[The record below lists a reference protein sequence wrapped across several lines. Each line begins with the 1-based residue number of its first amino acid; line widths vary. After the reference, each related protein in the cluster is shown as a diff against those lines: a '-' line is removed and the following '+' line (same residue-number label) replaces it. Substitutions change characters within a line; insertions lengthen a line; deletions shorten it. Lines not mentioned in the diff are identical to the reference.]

1 MGASRVPSGWPGHP
15 EARAEVLVSLLV
27 LLLLLPQGSIQGPHE
42 KRLLNYLLST
52 YNTLERPVSNESE
65 PLEVK
70 FGLTLQQIIDVDEKN
85 QLLIT
90 NIWLSLE
97 WNDYNLKWNDSE
109 YGGVRDLRI
118 TPNKI
123 WRPDVLMYNSADEGF
138 DGTYHTNVVVRH
150 NGSCLYVPPG
160 IFKST
165 CKIDITWFPFDDQ
178 HCDMKF
184 GSWTYDGNQL
194 DLVLNSEEGGDLSDF
209 ITNGEWHLLGMPGK
223 KNTITYQCC
232 PEPYVDVTFTIQI
245 RRRTL
250 YYFFNLIVPCV
261 LISSMALLGFT
272 LPPDSGEKLTLGVTI
287 LLSLTVFLNLVAE
300 KMPSTSDAVPLI
312 GVTILLSL
320 TVFLNLVAET
330 LPQVSDAI
338 PLLGT
343 YFNCIMFMVASSVVL
358 TVVVL
363 NYHHRTADIHE
374 MPHWIKC
381 VFLQWLPWIL
391 GMSRPG
397 KKITRKTILMSNRM
411 KELEL
416 KERSSKSLLANVL
429 DIDDDFR
436 HGGTLQSNSAAA
448 SAAVASAPATSLF
461 RGVSSSGSGL
471 AVSAAGSGSIP
482 GTGAFTATPDDAAS
496 AAAAAAAVAA
506 AAAAASAASRRLS
519 PPPCALT
526 QRELQAILREL
537 QFITNRMRK
546 ADEEAEL
553 ISDWKFA
560 AMVVDRFCLIVF
572 TLFTVIATVAV
583 LLSAPHIIVQ

>member
-1 MGASRVPSGWPGHP
+1 MVRNDRMLSTVVVVFLFVTMLPG
-15 EARAEVLVSLLV
+15 SK
-27 LLLLLPQGSIQGPHE
+27 QGPHE
-42 KRLLNYLLST
+42 KLLLTNLLANY
-52 YNTLERPVSNESE
+52 NVLERPVANESE

-85 QLLIT
+85 QILTT
-90 NIWLSLE
+90 NAWLNLE
-97 WNDYNLKWNDSE
+97 WNDYNLRWNESD
-109 YGGVRDLRI
+109 YGGVKDLRI
-118 TPNKI
+118 TPNKL
-123 WRPDVLMYNSADEGF
+123 WKPDVLMYNSADEGF
-138 DGTYHTNVVVRH
+138 DGTYQTNVVVKH

-194 DLVLNSEEGGDLSDF
+194 DLVLNSEDGGDLSDF
-209 ITNGEWHLLGMPGK
+209 ITNGEWYLIGMPGK
-223 KNTITYQCC
+223 KNTIVYQCC

-300 KMPSTSDAVPLI
+300 
-312 GVTILLSL
+312 
-320 TVFLNLVAET
+320 T

-363 NYHHRTADIHE
+363 NYHHRTADIHG
-374 MPHWIKC
+374 MPQWIKS

-397 KKITRKTILMSNRM
+397 KKLTRKTILMNSRM

-436 HGGTLQSNSAAA
+436 NVTG
-448 SAAVASAPATSLF
+448 AT
-461 RGVSSSGSGL
+461 SGSGNNSTL
-471 AVSAAGSGSIP
+471 TTNLGPGFIRHPTTIEDTNISGSGS
-482 GTGAFTATPDDAAS
+482 F
-496 AAAAAAAVAA
+496 
-506 AAAAASAASRRLS
+506 
-519 PPPCALT
+519 
-526 QRELQAILREL
+526 QRDLQHILREL
-537 QFITNRMRK
+537 QFITNRMKK
-546 ADEEAEL
+546 ADEEAEV

-560 AMVVDRFCLIVF
+560 AMVVDRFCLIIF
-572 TLFTVIATVAV
+572 TMFTIIATVAV

>member
-1 MGASRVPSGWPGHP
+1 MVRKDRMLSTVVFVFLFSTMLPGS
-15 EARAEVLVSLLV
+15 ES
-27 LLLLLPQGSIQGPHE
+27 GPHE
-42 KRLLNYLLST
+42 KLLLNNLLAA
-52 YNTLERPVSNESE
+52 YNVLERPVANESE

-97 WNDYNLKWNDSE
+97 WNDYNLRWNESD
-109 YGGVRDLRI
+109 YGGVKDLRI
-118 TPNKI
+118 TPNKL
-123 WRPDVLMYNSADEGF
+123 WKPDVLMYNSADEGF
-138 DGTYHTNVVVRH
+138 DGTYQTNVVVKH

-194 DLVLNSEEGGDLSDF
+194 DLVLNSPDGGDLSDF
-209 ITNGEWHLLGMPGK
+209 ITNGEWYLIGMPGK
-223 KNTITYQCC
+223 KNTIVYQCC

-300 KMPSTSDAVPLI
+300 
-312 GVTILLSL
+312 
-320 TVFLNLVAET
+320 T

-374 MPHWIKC
+374 MPQWIKS

-397 KKITRKTILMSNRM
+397 KKLTRKTIMMNSRM

-436 HGGTLQSNSAAA
+436 N
-448 SAAVASAPATSLF
+448 V
-461 RGVSSSGSGL
+461 
-471 AVSAAGSGSIP
+471 
-482 GTGAFTATPDDAAS
+482 TGAGFIRHPTTIEEANIAS
-496 AAAAAAAVAA
+496 GG
-506 AAAAASAASRRLS
+506 SF
-519 PPPCALT
+519 
-526 QRELQAILREL
+526 QRDLQHILREL
-537 QFITNRMRK
+537 QFITNRMKR
-546 ADEEAEL
+546 ADEEAEV

-560 AMVVDRFCLIVF
+560 AMVVDRFCLIIF
-572 TLFTVIATVAV
+572 TLFTIIATVAV
-583 LLSAPHIIVQ
+583 LFSAPHIIVQ

>member
-1 MGASRVPSGWPGHP
+1 MSHILCIA
-15 EARAEVLVSLLV
+15 
-27 LLLLLPQGSIQGPHE
+27 LLLHVVFQSSIQGPHE
-42 KRLLNYLLST
+42 KRLLNHLLNMDY
-52 YNTLERPVSNESE
+52 YNTLERPVANESE
-65 PLEVK
+65 ALEVK

-85 QLLIT
+85 QILTT
-90 NIWLSLE
+90 NAWLNLE
-97 WNDYNLKWNDSE
+97 WNDYNLRWNDSE
-109 YGGVRDLRI
+109 YGGVKDLRI

-150 NGSCLYVPPG
+150 NGNCLYVPPG

-178 HCDMKF
+178 NCDMKF

-194 DLVLNSEEGGDLSDF
+194 SLELKDEAGGDLSDF
-209 ITNGEWHLLGMPGK
+209 ITNGEWYLLGMPGK
-223 KNTITYQCC
+223 KNVLVYQCC
-232 PEPYVDVTFTIQI
+232 PEPYIDVTFTIQI

-272 LPPDSGEKLTLGVTI
+272 LPPDSGEKLTLG
-287 LLSLTVFLNLVAE
+287 
-300 KMPSTSDAVPLI
+300 
-312 GVTILLSL
+312 
-320 TVFLNLVAET
+320 
-330 LPQVSDAI
+330 
-338 PLLGT
+338 T

-374 MPHWIKC
+374 MPPWVKSL
-381 VFLQWLPWIL
+381 FLQWLPWIL
-391 GMSRPG
+391 GLNRPG

-436 HGGTLQSNSAAA
+436 HCTTANSSFMRSGGI
-448 SAAVASAPATSLF
+448 SLDD
-461 RGVSSSGSGL
+461 SG
-471 AVSAAGSGSIP
+471 
-482 GTGAFTATPDDAAS
+482 
-496 AAAAAAAVAA
+496 
-506 AAAAASAASRRLS
+506 
-519 PPPCALT
+519 PCTMA
-526 QRELQAILREL
+526 QRELQLILREL
-537 QFITNRMRK
+537 QFITNRMKK
-546 ADEEAEL
+546 ADEEAEI

-572 TLFTVIATVAV
+572 TLFTIIATVAV

>member
-1 MGASRVPSGWPGHP
+1 MDSSLPS
-15 EARAEVLVSLLV
+15 SLSLFV
-27 LLLLLPQGSIQGPHE
+27 LLIFLAIIKESCQGPHE
-42 KRLLNYLLST
+42 KRLLNHLLST
-52 YNTLERPVSNESE
+52 YNTLERPVANESE

-90 NIWLSLE
+90 NLWLSLE
-97 WNDYNLKWNDSE
+97 WNDYNLRWNETE
-109 YGGVRDLRI
+109 YGGVKDLRI
-118 TPNKI
+118 TPNKL
-123 WRPDVLMYNSADEGF
+123 WKPDVLMYNSADEGF
-138 DGTYHTNVVVRH
+138 DGTYHTNIVVKH

-178 HCDMKF
+178 HCEMKF

-194 DLVLNSEEGGDLSDF
+194 DLVLNSEDGGDLSDF
-209 ITNGEWHLLGMPGK
+209 ITNGEWYLLAMPGK
-223 KNTITYQCC
+223 KNTIVYACC
-232 PEPYVDVTFTIQI
+232 PEPYVDITFTIQI

-272 LPPDSGEKLTLGVTI
+272 LPPDSGEKLTLG
-287 LLSLTVFLNLVAE
+287 
-300 KMPSTSDAVPLI
+300 
-312 GVTILLSL
+312 
-320 TVFLNLVAET
+320 
-330 LPQVSDAI
+330 
-338 PLLGT
+338 T

-374 MPHWIKC
+374 MPPWIKS

-391 GMSRPG
+391 RMGRPG
-397 KKITRKTILMSNRM
+397 RKITRKTILLSNRM

-436 HGGTLQSNSAAA
+436 HTI
-448 SAAVASAPATSLF
+448 
-461 RGVSSSGSGL
+461 SGSQTAIGS
-471 AVSAAGSGSIP
+471 SASFGRP
-482 GTGAFTATPDDAAS
+482 TTVEEHHTAIGCNHKD
-496 AAAAAAAVAA
+496 
-506 AAAAASAASRRLS
+506 LH
-519 PPPCALT
+519 L
-526 QRELQAILREL
+526 ILKEL
-537 QFITNRMRK
+537 QFITSRMRK
-546 ADEEAEL
+546 ADDEAEL

-572 TLFTVIATVAV
+572 TLFTIIATVTV

>member
-1 MGASRVPSGWPGHP
+1 MDEGWRTILPTADPRPVRPLIDPKAHQLKGT
-15 EARAEVLVSLLV
+15 VVSE
-27 LLLLLPQGSIQGPHE
+27 QGPHE
-42 KRLLNYLLST
+42 KKLLNALLAS
-52 YNTLERPVSNESE
+52 YNTLERPVANESE

-85 QLLIT
+85 QILTTNVWLNLDEKNQLLIT

-97 WNDYNLKWNDSE
+97 WNDYNLRWNDSE
-109 YGGVRDLRI
+109 YGGVKDLRI
-118 TPNKI
+118 TPNKL
-123 WRPDVLMYNSADEGF
+123 WKPDVLMYNSADEGF
-138 DGTYHTNVVVRH
+138 DGTYQTNVVVRN

-194 DLVLNSEEGGDLSDF
+194 DLVLKDESGGDLSDF
-209 ITNGEWHLLGMPGK
+209 ITNGEWYLIGMPGK
-223 KNTITYQCC
+223 KNTITYACC
-232 PEPYVDVTFTIQI
+232 PEPYVDVTFTIMI

-272 LPPDSGEKLTLGVTI
+272 LPPDSGEKLTL
-287 LLSLTVFLNLVAE
+287 
-300 KMPSTSDAVPLI
+300 

-374 MPHWIKC
+374 MPQWIKT

-391 GMSRPG
+391 RMSRPG
-397 KKITRKTILMSNRM
+397 KKITRKTIMMSNRM
-411 KELEL
+411 RELEL

-436 HGGTLQSNSAAA
+436 HVPQPPNSTASTGNLGPGCSIFRTDFRRSFVRPSTMEDVGGGL
-448 SAAVASAPATSLF
+448 
-461 RGVSSSGSGL
+461 SGHH
-471 AVSAAGSGSIP
+471 
-482 GTGAFTATPDDAAS
+482 
-496 AAAAAAAVAA
+496 
-506 AAAAASAASRRLS
+506 
-519 PPPCALT
+519 
-526 QRELQAILREL
+526 RELHLILREL
-537 QFITNRMRK
+537 QFITARMKK

-560 AMVVDRFCLIVF
+560 AMVVDRFCLFVF
-572 TLFTVIATVAV
+572 TLFTIIATVAV

>member
-1 MGASRVPSGWPGHP
+1 MASS
-15 EARAEVLVSLLV
+15 ERALALLATV
-27 LLLLLPQGSIQGPHE
+27 FLLMTMPPDSYQGQHE
-42 KRLLNYLLST
+42 KRLLNNLLT
-52 YNTLERPVSNESE
+52 PYNVLERPVANESE

-97 WNDYNLKWNDSE
+97 WNDYNLRWNESE
-109 YGGVRDLRI
+109 YGGVKDLRI
-118 TPNKI
+118 TPNKL
-123 WRPDVLMYNSADEGF
+123 WKPDVLMYNSADEGF
-138 DGTYHTNVVVRH
+138 DGTFQTNVVVKH

-194 DLVLNSEEGGDLSDF
+194 DLILNSEDGGDLSDF
-209 ITNGEWHLLGMPGK
+209 ITNGEWYLIGMPGK
-223 KNTITYQCC
+223 KNTIVYQCC

-300 KMPSTSDAVPLI
+300 
-312 GVTILLSL
+312 
-320 TVFLNLVAET
+320 T

-374 MPHWIKC
+374 MPQWIKS

-397 KKITRKTILMSNRM
+397 KKITRKTILMNSRM

-436 HGGTLQSNSAAA
+436 NVSGGGNSA
-448 SAAVASAPATSLF
+448 SVTTSL
-461 RGVSSSGSGL
+461 G
-471 AVSAAGSGSIP
+471 AGFMRHPTTIEEASIP
-482 GTGAFTATPDDAAS
+482 TSG
-496 AAAAAAAVAA
+496 
-506 AAAAASAASRRLS
+506 
-519 PPPCALT
+519 T
-526 QRELQAILREL
+526 QRDLQLILREL
-537 QFITNRMRK
+537 QFITARMRK
-546 ADEEAEL
+546 ADEEAEV

-560 AMVVDRFCLIVF
+560 AMVVDRFCLIIF
-572 TLFTVIATVAV
+572 TMFTIIATVAV

>member
-1 MGASRVPSGWPGHP
+1 MAPPIHNT
-15 EARAEVLVSLLV
+15 ATI
-27 LLLLLPQGSIQGPHE
+27 LLLTILCHNSLQGPHE
-42 KRLLNYLLST
+42 KKLLNDLLSMDR
-52 YNTLERPVSNESE
+52 YNTLERPVANESE
-65 PLEVK
+65 PLEVR

-85 QLLIT
+85 QILTT
-90 NIWLSLE
+90 NAWLNLE
-97 WNDYNLKWNDSE
+97 WNDYNLRWNESE
-109 YGGVRDLRI
+109 YGGVKDLRI

-178 HCDMKF
+178 HCEMKF

-194 DLVLNSEEGGDLSDF
+194 DLVLKSEEGGDLSDF
-209 ITNGEWHLLGMPGK
+209 ITNGEWYLVGMPGT
-223 KNTITYQCC
+223 KNTITYACC

-300 KMPSTSDAVPLI
+300 SMPTTSDAVPLI
-312 GVTILLSL
+312 
-320 TVFLNLVAET
+320 
-330 LPQVSDAI
+330 
-338 PLLGT
+338 GT

-374 MPHWIKC
+374 MPNWIRT

-391 GMSRPG
+391 KMSRPG
-397 KKITRKTILMSNRM
+397 KKITRKTITLSNRM
-411 KELEL
+411 KDLEL

-429 DIDDDFR
+429 DIEDDLR
-436 HGGTLQSNSAAA
+436 HCTSSNS
-448 SAAVASAPATSLF
+448 SFL
-461 RGVSSSGSGL
+461 RSGL
-471 AVSAAGSGSIP
+471 NIDDSNCLSA
-482 GTGAFTATPDDAAS
+482 
-496 AAAAAAAVAA
+496 
-506 AAAAASAASRRLS
+506 
-519 PPPCALT
+519 
-526 QRELQAILREL
+526 QRELQCILREL
-537 QFITNRMRK
+537 QFITSRMRK

-560 AMVVDRFCLIVF
+560 AMVVDRVCLIIF
-572 TLFTVIATVAV
+572 SLFTIIATVIV
-583 LLSAPHIIVQ
+583 LISAPHIIVQ

>member
-1 MGASRVPSGWPGHP
+1 MRKLKTLQRREVKSERVEPKQ
-15 EARAEVLVSLLV
+15 EERMTSLAQALGLLTSAV
-27 LLLLLPQGSIQGPHE
+27 LLFSLPKGTEQGIHE
-42 KRLLNYLLST
+42 KKLLTKLLER
-52 YNTLERPVSNESE
+52 YNVLERPVANESE

-97 WNDYNLKWNDSE
+97 WNDYNLRWNESE
-109 YGGVRDLRI
+109 FGGVKDLRI

-123 WRPDVLMYNSADEGF
+123 WRPDILMYNSADEGF

-209 ITNGEWHLLGMPGK
+209 ITNGEWYLIGMPGK
-223 KNTITYQCC
+223 KNTIVYQCC

-300 KMPSTSDAVPLI
+300 
-312 GVTILLSL
+312 
-320 TVFLNLVAET
+320 T

-374 MPHWIKC
+374 MPQWIKS

-411 KELEL
+411 KEMEL

-436 HGGTLQSNSAAA
+436 HCTGTNSTSASSGFLRSGSRGTAAILDDTGGTSCS
-448 SAAVASAPATSLF
+448 VA
-461 RGVSSSGSGL
+461 
-471 AVSAAGSGSIP
+471 
-482 GTGAFTATPDDAAS
+482 
-496 AAAAAAAVAA
+496 
-506 AAAAASAASRRLS
+506 
-519 PPPCALT
+519 
-526 QRELQAILREL
+526 QREMQAILREL
-537 QFITNRMRK
+537 QFITGRMRK
-546 ADEEAEL
+546 ADDEAEL

-560 AMVVDRFCLIVF
+560 AMVVDRFCLIIF
-572 TLFTVIATVAV
+572 TMFTIIATVAV

>member
-1 MGASRVPSGWPGHP
+1 MDP
-15 EARAEVLVSLLV
+15 SLLV
-27 LLLLLPQGSIQGPHE
+27 VLFFLVIIKESCQGPHE
-42 KRLLNYLLST
+42 KRLLNHLLST

-85 QLLIT
+85 QILTT
-90 NIWLSLE
+90 NAWLNLE
-97 WNDYNLKWNDSE
+97 WNDYNLRWNESE
-109 YGGVRDLRI
+109 YGGVKDLRI
-118 TPNKI
+118 TPNKL
-123 WRPDVLMYNSADEGF
+123 WKPDVLMYNSADEGF
-138 DGTYHTNVVVRH
+138 DGTYHTNIVVKH

-178 HCDMKF
+178 HCEMKF

-194 DLVLNSEEGGDLSDF
+194 DLVLNSEDGGDLSDF
-209 ITNGEWHLLGMPGK
+209 ITNGEWYLLAMPGK
-223 KNTITYQCC
+223 KNTIVYACC

-300 KMPSTSDAVPLI
+300 SMPTTSDAVPLI
-312 GVTILLSL
+312 
-320 TVFLNLVAET
+320 
-330 LPQVSDAI
+330 
-338 PLLGT
+338 GT

-374 MPHWIKC
+374 MPPWIKS

-391 GMSRPG
+391 RMGRPG
-397 KKITRKTILMSNRM
+397 RKITRKTILLSNRM

-436 HGGTLQSNSAAA
+436 HTI
-448 SAAVASAPATSLF
+448 
-461 RGVSSSGSGL
+461 SGSQTAIGS
-471 AVSAAGSGSIP
+471 SASFGRPTTVEEHHNTIGCNHK
-482 GTGAFTATPDDAAS
+482 D
-496 AAAAAAAVAA
+496 
-506 AAAAASAASRRLS
+506 LH
-519 PPPCALT
+519 L
-526 QRELQAILREL
+526 ILKEL
-537 QFITNRMRK
+537 QFITARMRK
-546 ADEEAEL
+546 SDDEAEL

-572 TLFTVIATVAV
+572 TLFTIIATVTV

>member
-1 MGASRVPSGWPGHP
+1 MDP
-15 EARAEVLVSLLV
+15 SLLV
-27 LLLLLPQGSIQGPHE
+27 VLIFLVIIKESCQGPHE
-42 KRLLNYLLST
+42 KRLLNHLLST

-85 QLLIT
+85 QILTT
-90 NIWLSLE
+90 NAWLNLE
-97 WNDYNLKWNDSE
+97 WNDYNLRWNESE
-109 YGGVRDLRI
+109 YGGVKDLRI
-118 TPNKI
+118 TPNKL
-123 WRPDVLMYNSADEGF
+123 WKPDVLMYNSADEGF
-138 DGTYHTNVVVRH
+138 DGTYHTNIVVKH

-178 HCDMKF
+178 HCEMKF

-194 DLVLNSEEGGDLSDF
+194 DLVLNSEDGGDLSDF
-209 ITNGEWHLLGMPGK
+209 ITNGEWYLLAMPGK
-223 KNTITYQCC
+223 KNTIVYACC

-300 KMPSTSDAVPLI
+300 
-312 GVTILLSL
+312 
-320 TVFLNLVAET
+320 T

-374 MPHWIKC
+374 MPPWIKS

-391 GMSRPG
+391 RMGRPG
-397 KKITRKTILMSNRM
+397 RKITRKTILLSNRM

-436 HGGTLQSNSAAA
+436 HTI
-448 SAAVASAPATSLF
+448 
-461 RGVSSSGSGL
+461 SGSQTAIGS
-471 AVSAAGSGSIP
+471 SASFGRPTTVEEHHNTIGCNHK
-482 GTGAFTATPDDAAS
+482 D
-496 AAAAAAAVAA
+496 
-506 AAAAASAASRRLS
+506 LH
-519 PPPCALT
+519 L
-526 QRELQAILREL
+526 ILKEL
-537 QFITNRMRK
+537 QFITSRMRK
-546 ADEEAEL
+546 SDDEAEL

-572 TLFTVIATVAV
+572 TLFTIIATVTV

>member
-1 MGASRVPSGWPGHP
+1 MEKVHFLSW
-15 EARAEVLVSLLV
+15 LVVFLNFFQLSL
-27 LLLLLPQGSIQGPHE
+27 QGPHE
-42 KRLLNYLLST
+42 KKLLNHLLSS
-52 YNTLERPVSNESE
+52 YNTLERPVANESE
-65 PLEVK
+65 ALQVK

-90 NIWLSLE
+90 NLWLSLE
-97 WNDYNLKWNDSE
+97 WIDYNLRWNETE
-109 YGGVRDLRI
+109 YGGVKDLRI
-118 TPNKI
+118 TPNKL
-123 WRPDVLMYNSADEGF
+123 WKPDVLMYNSADEGF
-138 DGTYHTNVVVRH
+138 DGTYHTNIVVKH

-194 DLVLNSEEGGDLSDF
+194 DLVLNSEDGGDLSDF
-209 ITNGEWHLLGMPGK
+209 ITNGEWYLIGMPGK

-300 KMPSTSDAVPLI
+300 
-312 GVTILLSL
+312 
-320 TVFLNLVAET
+320 T

-374 MPHWIKC
+374 MPDWIRT

-391 GMSRPG
+391 RMGRPG
-397 KKITRKTILMSNRM
+397 KKITRKSIMLQNRI

-436 HGGTLQSNSAAA
+436 HNL
-448 SAAVASAPATSLF
+448 
-461 RGVSSSGSGL
+461 SGSQTQIGS
-471 AVSAAGSGSIP
+471 SANL
-482 GTGAFTATPDDAAS
+482 
-496 AAAAAAAVAA
+496 
-506 AAAAASAASRRLS
+506 SRSFGRPTTVEEQHSTIGCNHKDLH
-519 PPPCALT
+519 L
-526 QRELQAILREL
+526 ILKEL
-537 QFITNRMRK
+537 QFITARMRK
-546 ADEEAEL
+546 DDDEKEL

-560 AMVVDRFCLIVF
+560 AMVVDRFCLFVF
-572 TLFTVIATVAV
+572 TLFTIIATVAV

>member
-1 MGASRVPSGWPGHP
+1 MGELFAESIRREGRVSDPDQLQNLKNLGPINIIKCLFKIDERHYYSRL
-15 EARAEVLVSLLV
+15 AELSELATSLDSLSATV
-27 LLLLLPQGSIQGPHE
+27 QGPHE
-42 KRLLNYLLST
+42 KRLLNALLGS
-52 YNTLERPVSNESE
+52 YNTLERPVANESE

-85 QLLIT
+85 QILTTNAWLNMDEKNQLLIT

-97 WNDYNLKWNDSE
+97 WNDYNLRWNE
-109 YGGVRDLRI
+109 TEFGGVKDLRI

-123 WRPDVLMYNSADEGF
+123 WRPDILMYNSADEGF
-138 DGTYHTNVVVRH
+138 DGTYHTNVVVKH

-209 ITNGEWHLLGMPGK
+209 ITNGEWYLLGMPGK
-223 KNTITYQCC
+223 KNTIVYQCC
-232 PEPYVDVTFTIQI
+232 PEPYVDITFTIQI

-272 LPPDSGEKLTLGVTI
+272 LPPDSGEKLTL
-287 LLSLTVFLNLVAE
+287 
-300 KMPSTSDAVPLI
+300 

-374 MPHWIKC
+374 MPQWIKS

-429 DIDDDFR
+429 DIDDDIR
-436 HGGTLQSNSAAA
+436 HCTAPNSTSTAGFLRSAATLEDA
-448 SAAVASAPATSLF
+448 SSTPCSVA
-461 RGVSSSGSGL
+461 
-471 AVSAAGSGSIP
+471 
-482 GTGAFTATPDDAAS
+482 
-496 AAAAAAAVAA
+496 
-506 AAAAASAASRRLS
+506 
-519 PPPCALT
+519 

-537 QFITNRMRK
+537 QFITSRMRK
-546 ADEEAEL
+546 ADEEQEL

-560 AMVVDRFCLIVF
+560 AMVVDRFCLIIF
-572 TLFTVIATVAV
+572 TMFTIIATVAV

>member
-1 MGASRVPSGWPGHP
+1 MDSSSPCLSLFVALIF
-15 EARAEVLVSLLV
+15 LVIIKESC
-27 LLLLLPQGSIQGPHE
+27 QGPHE
-42 KRLLNYLLST
+42 KRLLNHLLST
-52 YNTLERPVSNESE
+52 YNTLERPVANESE

-85 QLLIT
+85 QILTT
-90 NIWLSLE
+90 NAWLNLE
-97 WNDYNLKWNDSE
+97 WNDYNLRWNETE
-109 YGGVRDLRI
+109 YGGVKDLRI
-118 TPNKI
+118 TPNKL
-123 WRPDVLMYNSADEGF
+123 WKPDVLMYNSADEGF
-138 DGTYHTNVVVRH
+138 DGTYHTNIVVKH

-178 HCDMKF
+178 HCEMKF

-194 DLVLNSEEGGDLSDF
+194 DLVLNSEDGGDLSDF
-209 ITNGEWHLLGMPGK
+209 ITNGEWYLLAMPGK
-223 KNTITYQCC
+223 KNTIVYQCC
-232 PEPYVDVTFTIQI
+232 PEPYVDITFTIQI

-272 LPPDSGEKLTLGVTI
+272 LPPDSGEKLTLG
-287 LLSLTVFLNLVAE
+287 
-300 KMPSTSDAVPLI
+300 
-312 GVTILLSL
+312 
-320 TVFLNLVAET
+320 
-330 LPQVSDAI
+330 
-338 PLLGT
+338 T

-374 MPHWIKC
+374 MPPWIKS

-391 GMSRPG
+391 RMGRPG
-397 KKITRKTILMSNRM
+397 RKITRKSILLSNRM

-436 HGGTLQSNSAAA
+436 HTI
-448 SAAVASAPATSLF
+448 
-461 RGVSSSGSGL
+461 SGSQTAIGS
-471 AVSAAGSGSIP
+471 SASFGRP
-482 GTGAFTATPDDAAS
+482 TTVEEHHTAIGCNHKD
-496 AAAAAAAVAA
+496 
-506 AAAAASAASRRLS
+506 LH
-519 PPPCALT
+519 L
-526 QRELQAILREL
+526 ILKEL
-537 QFITNRMRK
+537 QFITARMRK
-546 ADEEAEL
+546 ADDEAEL

-572 TLFTVIATVAV
+572 TLFTIIATVTV

>member
-1 MGASRVPSGWPGHP
+1 MGAARVPSGWPGHP
-15 EARAEVLVSLLV
+15 RARAEQLIPIFV

-97 WNDYNLKWNDSE
+97 WNDYNLRWNDSE

-312 GVTILLSL
+312 G
-320 TVFLNLVAET
+320 
-330 LPQVSDAI
+330 
-338 PLLGT
+338 T

-471 AVSAAGSGSIP
+471 AVSAAGSGTIP
-482 GTGAFTATPDDAAS
+482 GPGAFTATPDDAAS
-496 AAAAAAAVAA
+496 AAAAAAAVA

>member
-1 MGASRVPSGWPGHP
+1 MTSSAQTLGLFAS
-15 EARAEVLVSLLV
+15 A
-27 LLLLLPQGSIQGPHE
+27 LLLIILPKGTEQGTHE
-42 KRLLNYLLST
+42 KKLLTQLLER
-52 YNTLERPVSNESE
+52 YNVLERPVANESE

-85 QLLIT
+85 QILTT
-90 NIWLSLE
+90 NAWLNLE
-97 WNDYNLKWNDSE
+97 WNDYNLRWNESE
-109 YGGVRDLRI
+109 FGGVKDLRI

-123 WRPDVLMYNSADEGF
+123 WRPDILMYNSADEGF
-138 DGTYHTNVVVRH
+138 DGTYHTNVVVRRD
-150 NGSCLYVPPG
+150 GGCLYVPPG

-165 CKIDITWFPFDDQ
+165 CKMDITWFPFDDQ

-209 ITNGEWHLLGMPGK
+209 ITNGEWYLIGMPGK
-223 KNTITYQCC
+223 KNTIVYQCC

-272 LPPDSGEKLTLGVTI
+272 LPPDSGEKLTLG
-287 LLSLTVFLNLVAE
+287 
-300 KMPSTSDAVPLI
+300 
-312 GVTILLSL
+312 
-320 TVFLNLVAET
+320 
-330 LPQVSDAI
+330 
-338 PLLGT
+338 T

-374 MPHWIKC
+374 MPQWIKS

-429 DIDDDFR
+429 DIDDDLR
-436 HGGTLQSNSAAA
+436 HCSGTNST
-448 SAAVASAPATSLF
+448 SATSAGFLRSGG
-461 RGVSSSGSGL
+461 RGTAATLDDTGS
-471 AVSAAGSGSIP
+471 
-482 GTGAFTATPDDAAS
+482 TPCS
-496 AAAAAAAVAA
+496 VA
-506 AAAAASAASRRLS
+506 
-519 PPPCALT
+519 

-537 QFITNRMRK
+537 QFITGRMRK
-546 ADEEAEL
+546 ADDEAEL

-560 AMVVDRFCLIVF
+560 AMVVDRFCLIIF
-572 TLFTVIATVAV
+572 TMFTIIATVAV

>member
-1 MGASRVPSGWPGHP
+1 MDSSSSCLSLFVALIF
-15 EARAEVLVSLLV
+15 LVIIKESC
-27 LLLLLPQGSIQGPHE
+27 QGPHE
-42 KRLLNYLLST
+42 KRLLNHLLST
-52 YNTLERPVSNESE
+52 YNTLERPVANESE

-85 QLLIT
+85 QILTT
-90 NIWLSLE
+90 NAWLNLE
-97 WNDYNLKWNDSE
+97 WNDYNLRWNETE
-109 YGGVRDLRI
+109 YGGVKDLRI
-118 TPNKI
+118 TPNKL
-123 WRPDVLMYNSADEGF
+123 WKPDVLMYNSADEGF
-138 DGTYHTNVVVRH
+138 DGTYHTNIVVKH

-178 HCDMKF
+178 HCEMKF

-194 DLVLNSEEGGDLSDF
+194 DLVLNSEDGGDLSDF
-209 ITNGEWHLLGMPGK
+209 ITNGEWYLLAMPGK
-223 KNTITYQCC
+223 KNTIVYQCC
-232 PEPYVDVTFTIQI
+232 PEPYVDITFTIQI

-272 LPPDSGEKLTLGVTI
+272 LPPDSGEKLTLG
-287 LLSLTVFLNLVAE
+287 
-300 KMPSTSDAVPLI
+300 
-312 GVTILLSL
+312 
-320 TVFLNLVAET
+320 
-330 LPQVSDAI
+330 
-338 PLLGT
+338 T

-374 MPHWIKC
+374 MPPWIKS

-391 GMSRPG
+391 RMGRPG
-397 KKITRKTILMSNRM
+397 RKITRKSILLSNRM

-436 HGGTLQSNSAAA
+436 HTI
-448 SAAVASAPATSLF
+448 
-461 RGVSSSGSGL
+461 SGSQTAIGS
-471 AVSAAGSGSIP
+471 SASFGRP
-482 GTGAFTATPDDAAS
+482 TTVEEHHTAIGCNHKD
-496 AAAAAAAVAA
+496 
-506 AAAAASAASRRLS
+506 LH
-519 PPPCALT
+519 L
-526 QRELQAILREL
+526 ILKEL
-537 QFITNRMRK
+537 QFITARMRK
-546 ADEEAEL
+546 ADDEAEL

-572 TLFTVIATVAV
+572 TLFTIIATVTV